1 MENKKTFDK
10 SSYDQQYIKN
20 NIIRKV
26 ITFNKL
32 HDKELIEYIK
42 DKKNLNKY
50 IKNLIIKDMKENQ
63 K

>member
-32 HDKELIEYIK
+32 HDQELIEYIK
-42 DKKNLNKY
+42 DIKNLNKY
-50 IKNLIIKDMKENQ
+50 IKNLIIKDMKENL